1 MYLNVTYIQIRV
13 SQYWGLTESWRKM
26 KVDWPHGKWDMY
38 SIVFFFI
45 CTPHLLWRAGFWC
58 HSKMYGTGHSIYWY
72 NVPLIIVRVLNGS
85 TVILKF
91 IGQRT
96 NAANGSIHL
105 EIIIIIII
113 IMLVRIIALLFF
125 SCKETKRE
133 IKDLFQVYTFWP
145 HWYFLPYFKGML
157 CYS

>member
-1 MYLNVTYIQIRV
+1 M
-13 SQYWGLTESWRKM
+13 
-26 KVDWPHGKWDMY
+26 
-38 SIVFFFI
+38 
-45 CTPHLLWRAGFWC
+45 
-58 HSKMYGTGHSIYWY
+58 
-72 NVPLIIVRVLNGS
+72 LNGS

-133 IKDLFQVYTFWP
+133 IKDLFQVYTF
-145 HWYFLPYFKGML
+145 
-157 CYS
+157 